1 MAGVGGN
8 LEPGWGHSRV
18 MRPLSLLC
26 LLCLGLALQAHTAPD
41 LPEPGRDEAF
51 LARVMASPVEGQA
64 RPWHTFREPAEGA
77 SAVVEVVGELTAEE
91 LRQVKFNDFLA
102 WFRADLRRFMRDHAG
117 VEMAAG
123 APIPPAGPGPR
134 LVPLARVGF

>member
-1 MAGVGGN
+1 
-8 LEPGWGHSRV
+8 
-18 MRPLSLLC
+18 MRLFC
-26 LLCLGLALQAHTAPD
+26 LLCLGTALAAQSAHA
-41 LPEPGRDEAF
+41 LPEPGRDGAF
-51 LARVMASPVEGQA
+51 LARVMEPPGEGQA

-102 WFRADLRRFMRDHAG
+102 WFREDLRRFMRDHAG
-117 VEMAAG
+117 VELAAG
-123 APIPPAGPGPR
+123 APLPPAGPGPR